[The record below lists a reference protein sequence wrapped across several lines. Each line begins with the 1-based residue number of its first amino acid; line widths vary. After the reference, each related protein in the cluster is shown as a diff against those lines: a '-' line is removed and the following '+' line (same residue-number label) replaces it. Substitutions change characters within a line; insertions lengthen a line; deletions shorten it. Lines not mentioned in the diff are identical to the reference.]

1 MEGPGVG
8 CKRVSFLFL
17 LLSLRVLLIDTWYSL
32 YAINTTVESQSAIR
46 RIETLEQRL
55 EPHLSCFLFCFS
67 FVHVLVMLGLLILIY
82 ITIGILLVL
91 PYYCAL
97 NIYLAFV
104 FLVQYQD
111 FCFVVVFLRPGY
123 FMLVLVRSL
132 CCVFF
137 YEVAFVLLIL
147 VRYTVS
153 SSVCFIFYSCIH
165 TYTSYTYFVSFRSV
179 FFCLHTRACMRD
191 GARRW
196 SVRTW
201 TAPPSPRQRRAARPS
216 SRSTRYTW

>member
-97 NIYLAFV
+97 NIYLAFRFSCSVPGFLFCGSFFTTRV
-104 FLVQYQD
+104 FHV
-111 FCFVVVFLRPGY
+111 G
-123 FMLVLVRSL
+123 
-132 CCVFF
+132 
-137 YEVAFVLLIL
+137 
-147 VRYTVS
+147 
-153 SSVCFIFYSCIH
+153 
-165 TYTSYTYFVSFRSV
+165 
-179 FFCLHTRACMRD
+179 TR
-191 GARRW
+191 
-196 SVRTW
+196 T
-201 TAPPSPRQRRAARPS
+201 
-216 SRSTRYTW
+216 